1 MRGVR
6 VEDTACPRCAL
17 RTRRVNSICET
28 IRPRPAALTCHRA
41 HPRAGRRVTGAP
53 GDARV
58 HAGTETRDPRE
69 LFGVRARG
77 RAKSPSR
84 VWAGE
89 GLALVIHERSFMLGP
104 KTGHRW

>member
-58 HAGTETRDPRE
+58 HAGRETRDRE
-69 LFGVRARG
+69 NFSGFARA
-77 RAKSPSR
+77 AVPSR
-84 VWAGE
+84 HHAY
-89 GLALVIHERSFMLGP
+89 GP
-104 KTGHRW
+104 AKA